1 MRWFFV
7 IKIGSSID
15 VHQLVAK
22 RKLILGGIIIP
33 SKFGPKAHSD
43 GDVVLHAI
51 TEAIIGALAKGDLGD
66 HFPPSDLKYKN
77 YDSAKFVL
85 KALEMLKQAKYRIN
99 NIDITII
106 LEEPK
111 LGKHKTL
118 IRDNIVKLMKLKK
131 EQVNVKAGTAEKL
144 GDIGKGK
151 GVVSFVTLLIEKVG

>member
-1 MRWFFV
+1 V

-22 RKLILGGIIIP
+22 RKLILGGIHIP
-33 SKFGPKAHSD
+33 SKLGAKAHSD

-66 HFPPSDLKYKN
+66 HFPPTDPQYKN
-77 YDSAKFVL
+77 YDSSKFVL
-85 KALEMLKQAKYRIN
+85 KAMELLKKEKYRIN

-106 LEEPK
+106 LQDPK
-111 LGKHKTL
+111 LGKNKIL

-144 GDIGKGK
+144 GEIGKGK
-151 GVVSFVTLLIEKVG
+151 GVISFVTLLIEKVG

>member
-1 MRWFFV
+1 V

-22 RKLILGGIIIP
+22 RKLILGGIHIP
-33 SKFGPKAHSD
+33 SKLGAKAHSD

-66 HFPPSDLKYKN
+66 HFPPTDPQYKN
-77 YDSAKFVL
+77 YDSSKFVL
-85 KALEMLKQAKYRIN
+85 KAMELLKKEKYRIN
-99 NIDITII
+99 NVDITII
-106 LEEPK
+106 LQDPK
-111 LGKHKTL
+111 LGKNKIL

-144 GDIGKGK
+144 GEIGKGK
-151 GVVSFVTLLIEKVG
+151 GVISFVTLLIEKVG

>member
-1 MRWFFV
+1 M

-22 RKLILGGIIIP
+22 RKLILGGIHIP
-33 SKFGPKAHSD
+33 SKLGAKAHSD
-43 GDVVLHAI
+43 GDVVFHAI

-66 HFPPSDLKYKN
+66 HFPPTDPQYKN
-77 YDSAKFVL
+77 YDSSKFVL
-85 KALEMLKQAKYRIN
+85 KAMELLKKEKYRII

-106 LEEPK
+106 LQDPK
-111 LGKHKTL
+111 LGKNKIL

-151 GVVSFVTLLIEKVG
+151 GVISFVTLLIEKVG

>member
-1 MRWFFV
+1 V

-22 RKLILGGIIIP
+22 RKLILGGIHIP
-33 SKFGPKAHSD
+33 SKLGAKAHSD
-43 GDVVLHAI
+43 GDVVFHAI

-66 HFPPSDLKYKN
+66 HFPQTDPQYKN
-77 YDSAKFVL
+77 YDSSKFVL
-85 KALEMLKQAKYRIN
+85 KAMELLKKEKYRIN

-106 LEEPK
+106 LQDPK
-111 LGKHKTL
+111 LGKNKIL

-151 GVVSFVTLLIEKVG
+151 GVISFVTLLIEKVG

>member
-1 MRWFFV
+1 M

-22 RKLILGGIIIP
+22 RKLILGGIHIP
-33 SKFGPKAHSD
+33 SKLGAKAHSD
-43 GDVVLHAI
+43 GDVVFHAI

-66 HFPPSDLKYKN
+66 HFPPTDPQYKN
-77 YDSAKFVL
+77 YDSSKFVL
-85 KALEMLKQAKYRIN
+85 KAMELLKKEKYRIN
-99 NIDITII
+99 NVDITII
-106 LEEPK
+106 LQDPK
-111 LGKHKTL
+111 LGKNKIL

-151 GVVSFVTLLIEKVG
+151 GVISFVTLLIEKVG

>member
-1 MRWFFV
+1 M

-22 RKLILGGIIIP
+22 RKLILGGIHIP
-33 SKFGPKAHSD
+33 SKLGAKAHSD
-43 GDVVLHAI
+43 GDVVFHAI

-66 HFPPSDLKYKN
+66 HFPPTDPQYKN
-77 YDSAKFVL
+77 YDSSKFVL
-85 KALEMLKQAKYRIN
+85 KAMELLKKEKYRIN

-106 LEEPK
+106 LQDPK
-111 LGKHKTL
+111 LGKNKIL

-144 GDIGKGK
+144 GDIGKGN
-151 GVVSFVTLLIEKVG
+151 GVISFVTLLIEKVG

>member
-1 MRWFFV
+1 V

-22 RKLILGGIIIP
+22 RKLILGGIHIP
-33 SKFGPKAHSD
+33 SKLGAKAHSD
-43 GDVVLHAI
+43 GDVVFHAI

-66 HFPPSDLKYKN
+66 HFPPTDPQYKN
-77 YDSAKFVL
+77 YDSSKFVL
-85 KALEMLKQAKYRIN
+85 KAMELLKKEKYRIN

-106 LEEPK
+106 LQDPK
-111 LGKHKTL
+111 LGKNKIL

-144 GDIGKGK
+144 GDIGKGN
-151 GVVSFVTLLIEKVG
+151 GVISFVTLLIEKVG

>member
-1 MRWFFV
+1 V

-22 RKLILGGIIIP
+22 RKLILGGIHIP
-33 SKFGPKAHSD
+33 SKLGAKAHSD
-43 GDVVLHAI
+43 GDVVFHAI

-66 HFPPSDLKYKN
+66 HFPPTDPQYKN
-77 YDSAKFVL
+77 YDSSKFVL
-85 KALEMLKQAKYRIN
+85 KAMELLKKEKYRIN

-106 LEEPK
+106 LQDPK
-111 LGKHKTL
+111 LGKNKIL

-151 GVVSFVTLLIEKVG
+151 GVISFVTLLIEKVG

>member
-1 MRWFFV
+1 VVFV

-22 RKLILGGIIIP
+22 RKLILGGIVIP
-33 SKFGPKAHSD
+33 SKSGPKAHSD
-43 GDVVLHAI
+43 GDVVFHAI
-51 TEAIIGALAKGDLGD
+51 TEAILGALAKGDLGD
-66 HFPPSDLKYKN
+66 HFPPSDPKYKN
-77 YDSAKFVL
+77 YDSSNFVL

-111 LGKHKTL
+111 LGKNKSL
-118 IRDNIVKLMKLKK
+118 IRDNIAKLMKLKK

-151 GVVSFVTLLIEKVG
+151 GVASFVTLLIEKVG

>member
-1 MRWFFV
+1 
-7 IKIGSSID
+7 
-15 VHQLVAK
+15 
-22 RKLILGGIIIP
+22 
-33 SKFGPKAHSD
+33 
-43 GDVVLHAI
+43 
-51 TEAIIGALAKGDLGD
+51 
-66 HFPPSDLKYKN
+66 
-77 YDSAKFVL
+77 
-85 KALEMLKQAKYRIN
+85 MLKQAKYRIN

>member
-1 MRWFFV
+1 M

-22 RKLILGGIIIP
+22 RKLILGGIHIP
-33 SKFGPKAHSD
+33 SKLGAKAHSD

-66 HFPPSDLKYKN
+66 HFPPTDPQYKN
-77 YDSAKFVL
+77 YDSSKFVL
-85 KALEMLKQAKYRIN
+85 KAMELLKKEKYRIN
-99 NIDITII
+99 NVDITII
-106 LEEPK
+106 LQDPK
-111 LGKHKTL
+111 LGKNKIL

-144 GDIGKGK
+144 GEIGKGK
-151 GVVSFVTLLIEKVG
+151 GVISFVTLLIEKVG

>member
-1 MRWFFV
+1 VKFV

-22 RKLILGGIIIP
+22 RKLILGGINIP
-33 SKFGPKAHSD
+33 SKLGAKAHSD
-43 GDVVLHAI
+43 GDVVFHAI

-66 HFPPSDLKYKN
+66 HFPPTDPQYKN
-77 YDSAKFVL
+77 YDSSKFVIKAMELL
-85 KALEMLKQAKYRIN
+85 KKEKYIIN

-106 LEEPK
+106 LQDPK
-111 LGKHKTL
+111 LGKNKVL

-131 EQVNVKAGTAEKL
+131 DQVNVKAGTAEKL

-151 GVVSFVTLLIEKVG
+151 GVISFVTLLIEKVG

>member
-1 MRWFFV
+1 M

-22 RKLILGGIIIP
+22 RKLILGGIHIP
-33 SKFGPKAHSD
+33 SKLGAKAHSD
-43 GDVVLHAI
+43 GDVVFHAI

-66 HFPPSDLKYKN
+66 HFPPTDPQYKN
-77 YDSAKFVL
+77 YDSSKFVL
-85 KALEMLKQAKYRIN
+85 KAMELLKKEKYRIN

-106 LEEPK
+106 LQDPK
-111 LGKHKTL
+111 LGKNKIL

-151 GVVSFVTLLIEKVG
+151 GVISFVTLLIEKVG

>member
-1 MRWFFV
+1 V

-22 RKLILGGIIIP
+22 RKLILGGIHIP
-33 SKFGPKAHSD
+33 SKLGAKAHSD
-43 GDVVLHAI
+43 GDVVFHAI

-66 HFPPSDLKYKN
+66 HFPPTDPQYKN
-77 YDSAKFVL
+77 YDSSKFVL
-85 KALEMLKQAKYRIN
+85 KAMELLKKEKYRII

-106 LEEPK
+106 LQDPK
-111 LGKHKTL
+111 LGKNKIL

-151 GVVSFVTLLIEKVG
+151 GVISFVTLLIEKVG

>member
-1 MRWFFV
+1 M

-22 RKLILGGIIIP
+22 RKLILGGIHIP
-33 SKFGPKAHSD
+33 SKLGAKAHSD
-43 GDVVLHAI
+43 GDVVFHAI

-66 HFPPSDLKYKN
+66 HFPPTDPQYKN
-77 YDSAKFVL
+77 YDSSKFVL
-85 KALEMLKQAKYRIN
+85 KAMELLKKEKYRIIN
-99 NIDITII
+99 MDITII
-106 LEEPK
+106 LQDPK
-111 LGKHKTL
+111 LGKNKIL

-151 GVVSFVTLLIEKVG
+151 GVISFVTLLIEKVG